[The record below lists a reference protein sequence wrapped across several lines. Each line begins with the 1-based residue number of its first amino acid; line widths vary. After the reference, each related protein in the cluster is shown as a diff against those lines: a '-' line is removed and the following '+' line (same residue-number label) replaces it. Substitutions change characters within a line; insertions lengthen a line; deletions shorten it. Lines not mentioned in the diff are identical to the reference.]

1 MATNGNTYRY
11 IAYRRRRR
19 NGHGMPRLLT
29 AFIVLTGLTI
39 FGVGLMVAIGYGVYQ
54 NYADGL
60 VAPDVAIA
68 KQPSGGARIL
78 DRNGKPLYEFLDDK
92 SGLRQPVKIEDISAW
107 LVYATVVRED
117 SSFFT
122 NPGVN
127 YKGLASAA
135 WSNLSPFGSTPGFLE
150 GRGGSSITQQ
160 LVKNVYFSQEDRSKR
175 SIDRKLKETVYALEL
190 TKRYSGNDVG
200 SARWKQGKSQIM
212 EWYLNQISYGSVF
225 VGAEKASE
233 GYFGKH
239 AKDLTLAEAATL
251 ATIPASPSL
260 YDPINNPEGTLRQRN
275 ITLRSMYEEKY
286 IDAGQLYEAVSQP
299 LGASPHAFGIEA
311 PHFVFNVVQ
320 PQLEA
325 IFGEDALKTDGLV
338 VYTSLDLDLEKKSE
352 EILEGWI
359 TEFEYSHGHNG
370 AVVAIEPESGQ
381 ILSYV
386 GSRDYF
392 NDDIQGQNDMAQA
405 LNSPG
410 SSFKPFTYITAFMNL
425 NWGPGTLIL
434 DAPIPSKYWDG
445 KNPPRNPIA
454 HSGPITVRNAL
465 GSSLNIPA
473 VKTILYTGVQ
483 EVKDQG
489 KKMGITTLDRDLGP
503 SLTVGGVD
511 VKLLDMAY
519 GYTAFPN
526 LGVLRGVQTTVDRPP
541 GNRGL
546 DPISILRVED
556 RQGKVLYPIVDG
568 QPAEQAAPL
577 EERVA
582 PAQDA
587 FLINDILS
595 DPSAFCLTY
604 GCGGLSVP
612 GHPAAFKTG
621 TSEPYEDSR
630 AIGDTWTFSY
640 TPQLV
645 VGSWFGNADNSPMTG
660 ITSTS
665 VSYRTSRD
673 VLAEYLKDKPVVQ
686 FTRPEGLVRASAC
699 IPSGMRATE
708 SCPIKTPEDWFAKPL
723 AGDDTW
729 WTVTRID
736 IRTGKLAG
744 PNTPERFVRER
755 RFLKVPDDVSG
766 FARDDALAWQYIS
779 GVPPGDEPT
788 ETEDENDLGFVIT
801 SPRDGD
807 PVRGLINIRGT
818 ASSPNFESYQLE
830 FQSPLNPESWTVI
843 GSSDTPVVDGVL
855 GGWDTSALVPGLYV
869 VRLRVTDSEDGELA
883 SRISVLVL
891 IDEDVGDEPTPIVTI
906 AAPQLR
912 RGNGRSHRPD

>member
-1 MATNGNTYRY
+1 M
-11 IAYRRRRR
+11 
-19 NGHGMPRLLT
+19 
-29 AFIVLTGLTI
+29 AFIALTGLAI
-39 FGVGLMVAIGYGVYQ
+39 FGVGLMVAISYGVYQ

-60 VAPDVAIA
+60 VPPDVAIA
-68 KQPSGGARIL
+68 RQPSGGARIL

-92 SGLRQPVKIEDISAW
+92 AGLRQPVKIDDISLW

-127 YKGLASAA
+127 YKGLGAAA
-135 WSNLSPFGSTPGFLE
+135 WSNFSPFRSKPSFLE

-160 LVKNVYFSQEDRSKR
+160 LVKNVYFTREEQSKR
-175 SIDRKLKETVYALEL
+175 SVSRKLKETIYAIEL
-190 TKRYSGNDVG
+190 TKKYSGSDVG
-200 SARWKQGKSQIM
+200 SDYWKQGKSQIM
-212 EWYLNQISYGSVF
+212 EWYLNQISYGSVY
-225 VGAEKASE
+225 VGAEKAAN

-239 AKDLTLAEAATL
+239 AKDLTLAESATL
-251 ATIPASPSL
+251 AAIPASPNDYS
-260 YDPINNPEGTLRQRN
+260 PIQNPDGALRQRN
-275 ITLRSMYEEKY
+275 IVLRSMYEEHY
-286 IDAGQLYEAVSQP
+286 IDGGQLYDAVSQP
-299 LGASPHAFGIEA
+299 LGASAHAFGIEA
-311 PHFVFNVVQ
+311 PHFVLNVVK
-320 PQLEA
+320 PELEA
-325 IFGEDALKTDGLV
+325 IFGEDALKSEGLV
-338 VYTSLDLDLEKKSE
+338 VYTSLDLDLQTKSE
-352 EILEGWI
+352 EILESWI
-359 TEFEYSHGHNG
+359 NEFESSGGHNG
-370 AVVAIEPESGQ
+370 AVVAIEPSTGE

-410 SSFKPFTYITAFMNL
+410 SAFKPFTYITAFMNL

-434 DAPIPSKYWDG
+434 DTPIPSKYWDG
-445 KNPPRNPIA
+445 KNPPRNPVA
-454 HSGPITVRNAL
+454 HSGPITARNAL
-465 GSSLNIPA
+465 GNSLNIPA
-473 VKTILYTGVQ
+473 IKTILYTGVQ

-489 KKMGITTLDRDLGP
+489 KRMGITTLDRDLGP

-526 LGVLRGVQTTVDRPP
+526 LGVLRGVQTTEDRPP
-541 GNRGL
+541 GNRTL
-546 DPISILRVED
+546 DPISILHVED
-556 RQGKVLYPIVDG
+556 QQGKVLYPIVDG
-568 QPAEQAAPL
+568 QPAERTAPL

-595 DPSAFCLTY
+595 DPQAFCLTY
-604 GCGGLSVP
+604 SCGLHTLGRP
-612 GHPAAFKTG
+612 TGFKTG

-630 AIGDTWTFSY
+630 AIGDTWTFGY

-686 FTRPEGLVRASAC
+686 FARPEGLVRASAC
-699 IPSGMRATE
+699 MPSGMRATE

-729 WTVTRID
+729 WTVTKID

-744 PNTPERFVRER
+744 PNTPERFVKER
-755 RFLKVPDDVSG
+755 RFLKVPDGVSD

-779 GVPPGDEPT
+779 GVPKGDAPT
-788 ETEDENDLGFVIT
+788 ETTDEGDGLPAVIT

-807 PVRGLINIRGT
+807 PVRGLINVRGT
-818 ASSPNFESYQLE
+818 ASSAHFQSYQLE
-830 FQSPLNPESWTVI
+830 LQSPLNPGSWTVI

-855 GGWDTSALVPGLYV
+855 GGWDTSILVPGLYI
-869 VRLRVTDSEDGELA
+869 VRLRVVDADDGDLY
-883 SRISVLVL
+883 SQVSVLVL
-891 IDEDVGDEPTPIVTI
+891 ISENTGNDATPVATGV
-906 AAPQLR
+906 AQPQR
-912 RGNGRSHRPD
+912 GGNGRNNGRD